1 MEGATVNPL
10 LSTQKSAD
18 SGLQAV
24 LHPLVLLT
32 ISDYITRHTLR
43 QQKGPVVGAL
53 IGQQNGR
60 EVTIEHA
67 FECAIVAKDEDII
80 LNAEWFEQRLG
91 QSMCFGSGVRFW
103 ECRLLQITDNETLVK
118 TIHSSPQLD
127 LVGWYTLLPKSGP
140 TPSILPIHNWILSE
154 HNESSLLLGFHPE
167 ESIKH
172 HAGSRLPIT
181 IYESNYEAD
190 EPKHDQGE
198 DKEMRDGEPLLKLRF
213 RELQYSVETGEAE
226 MISMDFVARGAGN
239 ATAVEPRD
247 QKKTTPV
254 TTEDPKGK
262 RKMEATEATEI
273 GASTAETEEYVLSRE
288 DEEMIAALTAK
299 ANSIKMLQ
307 SRINLLAI
315 YLERLP
321 PSYLTGDN
329 TAMVTGEGEPTTPSH
344 VILRSIQALVNR
356 LSLVVPSATEAY
368 EQEMLSEANDVHLME
383 LLNDV
388 LQSATEV
395 RNIGKKYN
403 VVETSKSQNKKHGDD
418 VPASRFAAEV

>member
-1 MEGATVNPL
+1 MDAATGNPL
-10 LSTQKSAD
+10 LSIQKSSD

-43 QQKGPVVGAL
+43 QQPGPVVGAL

-67 FECAIVAKDEDII
+67 FECATVAKDGNVI
-80 LNAEWFEQRLG
+80 LDADWFEQRLG
-91 QSMCFGSGVRFW
+91 QMK
-103 ECRLLQITDNETLVK
+103 I
-118 TIHSSPQLD
+118 IHSSPQLD

-167 ESIKH
+167 ESVKH
-172 HAGSRLPIT
+172 HAGSRLPLT

-190 EPKHDQGE
+190 EPKTEQGE
-198 DKEMRDGEPLLKLRF
+198 DKEMRDGEPALKLRF
-213 RELQYSVETGEAE
+213 HELQYSVETGEAE

-247 QKKTTPV
+247 QKKTAPV
-254 TTEDPKGK
+254 NTDDPKGK
-262 RKMEATEATEI
+262 RKMEATEATE
-273 GASTAETEEYVLSRE
+273 ASANTADTEEHVLSRE

-307 SRINLLAI
+307 SRINLLAT

-329 TAMVTGEGEPTTPSH
+329 SAMVTGEGEPTTPSH
-344 VILRSIQALVNR
+344 TILRSIQALVNR
-356 LSLVVPSATEAY
+356 LSLVVPSVTEAY

-395 RNIGKKYN
+395 RGIGKKYN

-418 VPASRFAAEV
+418 VLGSRFAAEV

>member
-1 MEGATVNPL
+1 METGTGNPL
-10 LSTQKSAD
+10 LSTQKSSD

-43 QQKGPVVGAL
+43 EQHGPIVGAL

-67 FECAIVAKDEDII
+67 FECATRAKDGEVVLDDD
-80 LNAEWFEQRLG
+80 WFEQRLG
-91 QSMCFGSGVRFW
+91 QM
-103 ECRLLQITDNETLVK
+103 K
-118 TIHSSPQLD
+118 TIHSAPQLD
-127 LVGWYTLLPKSGP
+127 LVGWYTLLPRSGP
-140 TPSILPIHNWILSE
+140 TPSILSIHNWILSK

-172 HAGSRLPIT
+172 DAGSRLPLT

-190 EPKHDQGE
+190 ELKHEQGE
-198 DKEMRDGEPLLKLRF
+198 DNEMRDGEPPLKLRF
-213 RELQYSVETGEAE
+213 RELPYSVETGEAE

-239 ATAVEPRD
+239 AAAVEPRE
-247 QKKTTPV
+247 QKIVMPGNTD
-254 TTEDPKGK
+254 DPKGK
-262 RKMEATEATEI
+262 RKMELTEPTAAKSNTTESEDNI
-273 GASTAETEEYVLSRE
+273 LSRE

-299 ANSIKMLQ
+299 ANSVKMLQ
-307 SRINLLAI
+307 SRINLLAT

-321 PSYLTGDN
+321 SSYLTGDDN
-329 TAMVTGEGEPTTPSH
+329 SMVTGDGEPTTPSH
-344 VILRSIQALVNR
+344 TILRSIQALVNR

-388 LQSATEV
+388 LQSTTEI
-395 RNIGKKYN
+395 RGIGKKYN
-403 VVETSKSQNKKHGDD
+403 IVETSRNQNKKHSDD
-418 VPASRFAAEV
+418 PKLLGSRFAEI